1 MPYDREQWEDVAFQV
16 FEDMGGSIR
25 SGYYPTG
32 EGLVDGNVA
41 VDRAWGNFPIQ
52 PNEDRNG
59 MFVSQPLGVLD
70 SHMIAATEWNNYP
83 ALGGPTPG
91 SRNYRVTA
99 VKYLD
104 LGDNIY
110 EYTSQNNIQ
119 VGEFVSITNA
129 QWGTTYSREVL
140 YADATKFWISD
151 ELGTGE
157 LTELYDARVDVVG
170 EAWTGMVLENGE
182 EYYAPRVGIFNN
194 ATLEEA
200 KIENYFN
207 YLRLMGVNPSFL
219 ADATF
224 SGEVENEWD
233 ESGTYNEDGCVLYS
247 YIPADVYIYDDPQGV
262 PIYGSDLDG
271 LIASP
276 LAFDAGDVLSADG
289 VAEDYMVVVF
299 SNDPRKNNAG
309 WW

>member
-16 FEDMGGSIR
+16 FQEMDGSIR

-41 VDRAWGNFPIQ
+41 IDRAWGNFPIQ
-52 PNEDRNG
+52 PNEDRAG
-59 MFVSQPLGVLD
+59 MFVSQKLGVLD
-70 SHMIAATEWNNYP
+70 SHKIPATEWNNYP

-157 LTELYDARVDVVG
+157 ITELYDARVDVVG

-182 EYYAPRVGIFNN
+182 EFYGPRVGLFDNVS
-194 ATLEEA
+194 LKEA
-200 KIENYFN
+200 KLENYFN
-207 YLRLMGVNPSFL
+207 YLLEMGVNPEFL
-219 ADATF
+219 KDLTF
-224 SGEVENEWD
+224 SGGEHEWD
-233 ESGTYNEDGCVLYS
+233 NEEGTSNDDGCVLYS
-247 YIPADVYIYDDPQGV
+247 YIPADAYVFDRPDGTPV
-262 PIYGSDLDG
+262 YGSDMDG
-271 LIASP
+271 VIATS
-276 LAFDAGDVLSADG
+276 LAFAPDDVVTADG
-289 VAEDYMVVVF
+289 IAEDYMVVVF
-299 SNDPRKNNAG
+299 SNDPRKNNSG